1 MLQVSPT
8 KETLLAWQNR
18 PQRLVAKFIKQ
29 ELTKDVP
36 VQNRNTNAVTSVE
49 KNFQNLKL
57 EEKNFQDRQHCQDSI
72 ASSPCI
78 STYVRSN
85 SRSTSESSLGEIDS
99 YEDETIAS
107 KKFTGKTVGDR
118 VRIDSMSQIASV
130 RFDDPN

>member
-29 ELTKDVP
+29 QLSNDVHVP
-36 VQNRNTNAVTSVE
+36 NGNTSVE
-49 KNFQNLKL
+49 KNLQNIKL
-57 EEKNFQDRQHCQDSI
+57 EDKNVHDRSQDSN

-78 STYVRSN
+78 SRYVRTN

-107 KKFTGKTVGDR
+107 KKFTGKNVGER
-118 VRIDSMSQIASV
+118 VRIDSMSQIAGV